1 MSSLNLLPGQDAP
14 SGPKEP
20 SESQVVTRKKDRPHP
35 RFA

>member
-1 MSSLNLLPGQDAP
+1 MVSLNRLPDQDVQ

-20 SESQVVTRKKDRPHP
+20 SESQVVTRKKERPHP

>member
-1 MSSLNLLPGQDAP
+1 MFSLSLLPGQDVP

-20 SESQVVTRKKDRPHP
+20 SESQALGRQKGRSHP

>member
-1 MSSLNLLPGQDAP
+1 MFSLKLLPGQDVP

-20 SESQVVTRKKDRPHP
+20 SESQVMTRKRDRPHP